1 MTLPMTPPTLTQRAR
16 RLAVL
21 FALAAPIL
29 AGAATPVGMLTLP
42 EVAPDGPVTVFY
54 PTEVA
59 EAAVQRGPFTL
70 SLAADAQPAL
80 GNRRLVVM
88 SHGSGGS
95 PWVHADMARALVQA
109 GFVVA
114 APLHRADNS
123 RDPSRPGPDSWALRP
138 GEMSR
143 AIDAVARDARLA
155 KLLDLDR
162 VGIYGMS
169 AGGHTAL
176 SMAGGS
182 FSRAGFKRHCDAHLA
197 EDFQTCVGLITQLR
211 GNALD
216 GIKLAVARA
225 VIDWQFDDDTP
236 LVHRDARVAAVVAAV
251 PAAAD
256 FDMASLATPAVP
268 VALLTSGR
276 DAWLVPKFH
285 AERVLA
291 VCLRCERLFDLPEAG
306 HGAWLSPPPPLLSGL
321 AGKLLN
327 DPKGFD
333 RSVLRV
339 AEQAVVGFF
348 VTHVVGA
355 PGSASALPPGPVV
368 RASGDRQLFERAR
381 RRASSPTTPRP
392 AANNT

>member
-1 MTLPMTPPTLTQRAR
+1 MIPTPTLTQRAR
-16 RLAVL
+16 RLAALTTTV
-21 FALAAPIL
+21 FALAAPAL
-29 AGAATPVGMLTLP
+29 AAAASSMGMLTLP

-54 PTEVA
+54 PTDAA
-59 EAAVQRGPFTL
+59 EAPVQRGPFAL
-70 SLAADAQPAL
+70 QLAADAPPAL

-123 RDPSRPGPDSWALRP
+123 RDPSQPGPDSWALRP
-138 GEMSR
+138 GEVSR
-143 AIDAVARDARLA
+143 AIDAVERDARLA

-182 FSRAGFKRHCDAHLA
+182 FSRAGFARHCDAHLA

-216 GIKLAVARA
+216 SIKLAVARR
-225 VIDWQFDDDTP
+225 VIDWKFDDDTP
-236 LVHRDARVAAVVAAV
+236 IVHRDARVAAVVAAV
-251 PAAAD
+251 PLAAD
-256 FDMASLATPAVP
+256 FDMASLAQPAVP

-291 VCLRCERLFDLPEAG
+291 VCARCVRLFDLPEGG
-306 HGAWLSPPPPLLSGL
+306 HGAWLSPPVPVLPGL
-321 AGKLLN
+321 AGELLN

-333 RSVLRV
+333 RGVLRA
-339 AEQAVVGFF
+339 AEQSVAGFF
-348 VTHVVGA
+348 TAHVVGA
-355 PGSASALPPGPVV
+355 AASVP
-368 RASGDRQLFERAR
+368 RAGAAEQVAQRGADR
-381 RRASSPTTPRP
+381 PR
-392 AANNT
+392 

>member
-1 MTLPMTPPTLTQRAR
+1 MRTGDRAVPRRHVAFEKEPTIMMTTPTFTQRAR

-54 PTEVA
+54 PAQAA
-59 EAAVQRGPFTL
+59 EAPVQRGPFTL

-114 APLHRADNS
+114 APWHRADNS

-138 GEMSR
+138 GEVSR
-143 AIDAVARDARLA
+143 AIDAVGRDPRLA

-216 GIKLAVARA
+216 GIKLALARA
-225 VIDWQFDDDTP
+225 VIDWKFDDDTP
-236 LVHRDARVAAVVAAV
+236 LVYRDARVAAVVAAV

-256 FDMASLATPAVP
+256 FDMASLAQPAVP
-268 VALLTSGR
+268 LALLTSGR
-276 DAWLVPKFH
+276 DIWLVPKFH

-291 VCLRCERLFDLPEAG
+291 ACARCERLFDLPDGG
-306 HGAWLSPPPPLLSGL
+306 HGAWLSPPPPLLGGL
-321 AGKLLN
+321 AGELLN
-327 DPKGFD
+327 DAKGFD
-333 RSVLRV
+333 RTVLRAAEHAV
-339 AEQAVVGFF
+339 AGFF
-348 VTHVVGA
+348 VAHVVGA
-355 PGSASALPPGPVV
+355 ADAVAQRGA
-368 RASGDRQLFERAR
+368 DR
-381 RRASSPTTPRP
+381 PR
-392 AANNT
+392 

>member
-1 MTLPMTPPTLTQRAR
+1 MF
-16 RLAVL
+16 
-21 FALAAPIL
+21 FAFAAPIL

-42 EVAPDGPVTVFY
+42 EVAPDGPVTVFC

-59 EAAVQRGPFTL
+59 GAAVQRGPFTL
-70 SLAADAQPAL
+70 SLVADAQPAL
-80 GNRRLVVM
+80 GNRRLVVI
-88 SHGSGGS
+88 SHGSGGT
-95 PWVHADMARALVQA
+95 PWVHIDMARAPVQA

-143 AIDAVARDARLA
+143 AIDAVGRDARLA
-155 KLLDLDR
+155 MLLDLDLDR
-162 VGIYGMS
+162 VGVYGMS

-176 SMAGGS
+176 AMAGGS
-182 FSRAGFKRHCDAHLA
+182 FSRAGFKRYCDAHLA
-197 EDFQTCVGLITQLR
+197 EDFQTCVGLMTQLR

-216 GIKLAVARA
+216 DIKLAVARA
-225 VIDWQFDDDTP
+225 VIDWFFEDDTP
-236 LVHRDARVAAVVAAV
+236 LVHRNARVAAVVAAV

-268 VALLTSGR
+268 LALLTSGR
-276 DAWLVPKFH
+276 DARLVPKFH

-291 VCLRCERLFDLPEAG
+291 VCPKCERLFDLPSG
-306 HGAWLSPPPPLLSGL
+306 GRGAWLSPPPLLSGL
-321 AGKLLN
+321 AGELLN

-339 AEQAVVGFF
+339 AGQAVASFF
-348 VTHVVGA
+348 VTHGAGA

-368 RASGDRQLFERAR
+368 RARSDRQPFERAR

-392 AANNT
+392 AANNA